1 MCLSIAEIA
10 PKQLQFRYLIW
21 HCQNIE
27 GDALS
32 IYLSILANPFARFG
46 VI

>member
-32 IYLSILANPFARFG
+32 ILANPFARFG